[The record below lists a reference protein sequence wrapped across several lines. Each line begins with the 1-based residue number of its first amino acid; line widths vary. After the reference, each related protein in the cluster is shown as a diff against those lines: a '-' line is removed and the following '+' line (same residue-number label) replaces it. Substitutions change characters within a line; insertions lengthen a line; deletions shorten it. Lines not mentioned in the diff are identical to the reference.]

1 MPPLRAGTDH
11 QNIHSTV
18 RQGRQK
24 RSFEVRFGPDPDSP
38 TRGTHNK
45 SEESDGQKIQK
56 WPLQASRMCDGM
68 ESLEPS
74 VGGSIGINDGVEAR
88 AKKAVGWHLMGK
100 HICKLVNDVIL

>member
-1 MPPLRAGTDH
+1 
-11 QNIHSTV
+11 
-18 RQGRQK
+18 
-24 RSFEVRFGPDPDSP
+24 
-38 TRGTHNK
+38 
-45 SEESDGQKIQK
+45 
-56 WPLQASRMCDGM
+56 MCDGM